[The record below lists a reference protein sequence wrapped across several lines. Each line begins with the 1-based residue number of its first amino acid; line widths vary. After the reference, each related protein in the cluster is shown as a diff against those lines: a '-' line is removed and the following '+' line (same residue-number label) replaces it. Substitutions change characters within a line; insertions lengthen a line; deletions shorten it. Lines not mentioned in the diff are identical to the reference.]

1 MTTCACSIKE
11 PEIKVSPGEIKS
23 EYSTNIPHY
32 KQVILFQKGKE
43 AELSPYSLCFK
54 NKVTSFWSRT
64 TEIKSSNHY
73 VNNYYWKKQE
83 ELIYYFNIDEKTDTP
98 FACVMF
104 RVKKINMNTGK
115 TMYFRLELATPFL
128 LKKYNIRL

>member
-1 MTTCACSIKE
+1 M
-11 PEIKVSPGEIKS
+11 
-23 EYSTNIPHY
+23 
-32 KQVILFQKGKE
+32 VI
-43 AELSPYSLCFK
+43 
-54 NKVTSFWSRT
+54 
-64 TEIKSSNHY
+64 
-73 VNNYYWKKQE
+73 
-83 ELIYYFNIDEKTDTP
+83 LIYYFNIDEKTDTP